1 MKAVD
6 IIAGPCAI
14 ESREHSMRMAE
25 MIGRVCDKLGVRWIF
40 KACYDKDCR
49 SSPSSFHGLGL
60 DDGLQILTDVRA
72 AHGVPVTSDFSDPS
86 WGPATGPL
94 FGRRQTR
101 LRRPLA
107 RSLLAVPPNTT
118 SAKRSHRT
126 YRLSLGGDS
135 DA

>member
-1 MKAVD
+1 MTNKTIYLRSRHFDD
-6 IIAGPCAI
+6 IQIGHGKDLVLIAGPCAI

-25 MIGRVCDKLGVRWIF
+25 MIGSVCDKVGVRWIF

-86 WGPATGPL
+86 GNMASISS
-94 FGRRQTR
+94 
-101 LRRPLA
+101 
-107 RSLLAVPPNTT
+107 SL
-118 SAKRSHRT
+118 
-126 YRLSLGGDS
+126 
-135 DA
+135 